1 MLKINWAKIDK
12 FYPIAIGVG
21 LLLAVLAIFTFKTIF
36 STFSTAYQMEQPSQ
50 AELRIN
56 KNKLDEAYDFVFG
69 KPQPASETA
78 IKKE

>member
-21 LLLAVLAIFTFKTIF
+21 IVLVGLAIFMCKTIF
-36 STFSTAYQMEQPSQ
+36 FAFSTAYQMEQPPQ

-56 KNKLDEAYDFVFG
+56 KSKLDEAYDFVFG
-69 KPQPASETA
+69 KPQSASETA
-78 IKKE
+78 IKKK